1 MATETEWR
9 PTSEA
14 VINWRTKTQQRNF
27 LVHLLLLHRLRA
39 AAERPPPRHRAVGT
53 ILSSEG
59 CCVLGRGASAKGA
72 AAPAPACWKNT
83 ALKLLDTERFSFTAA
98 GGTSVCCCA
107 HILVNLCSS
116 AIRNAA
122 L

>member
-39 AAERPPPRHRAVGT
+39 AAERPPPRHRAVGA
-53 ILSSEG
+53 ILSSD

-83 ALKLLDTERFSFTAA
+83 ALNYWTQSDSHSQQPAA
-98 GGTSVCCCA
+98 HLCAAVHTSW
-107 HILVNLCSS
+107 
-116 AIRNAA
+116 
-122 L
+122 